1 MSSRKRSVL
10 VAGATAILLMVPLGA
25 SPPAGAVEEEGTH
38 SPNVTHVIN
47 HQHRERFLE
56 GELGGG
62 GSDIEF
68 ATLRVRTAAAR
79 RLGIGAGKKPFALA
93 GSYDN
98 GLQLVDISNPTDPVT
113 VGVYDCIVRQG
124 DVQVFKR
131 GDNTY
136 AAYTH
141 DDPYDAGLDS
151 TCYREATE
159 LSLFTEGTTDPAG
172 TFIVDISNPA
182 KPRTVSFISVPRG
195 SHNQTVAPGGK
206 YLYNS
211 NSDLGRVAP
220 SAIEIFDITHF
231 SNPQSVG
238 TLPLTTGLDSH
249 DITFNEAGD
258 RAYVAAIT
266 HSLVLDTTDLAKP
279 KIIGRIIDP
288 AINIH
293 HQSDPVTLTD
303 PILGERTFLV
313 VTDELAGAAGNAVC
327 PGGGLHVYDISGSL
341 EQNPVKVGAWFS
353 PGVRETGTSNL
364 TCTSHVLRMY
374 PEHGLMTI
382 AWYNAG
388 VRVVDISGLVG
399 LSVGVDETQGNLTPG
414 MKELG
419 YYYFPDSDT
428 WSVKTNVIEPDGSFY
443 MYGNDLARGLDV
455 YRFEAGETAARETGT
470 WMSPAQALS
479 LAQARGVTST
489 SGATGPYCLWRGLQV
504 G

>member
-1 MSSRKRSVL
+1 MRARLRSVL
-10 VAGATAILLMVPLGA
+10 VAGGTAAFLLSPVGA
-25 SPPAGAVEEEGTH
+25 SAPAGAVEEEGTH

-47 HQHRERFLE
+47 HPHRGGFVG

-68 ATLRVRTAAAR
+68 ARLRVD
-79 RLGIGAGKKPFALA
+79 GEVHPFALA

-98 GLQLVDISNPTDPVT
+98 GLQLVDISNPTSPVT
-113 VGVYDCIVRQG
+113 VGVYDCVIRQG
-124 DVQVFKR
+124 DVQVFTRKGR
-131 GDNTY
+131 TY

-141 DDPYDAGLDS
+141 DDPYDAGIDS
-151 TCYREATE
+151 MCYREAQA
-159 LSLFTEGTTDPAG
+159 LKMFKPGITDPAG
-172 TFIVDISNPA
+172 TFIVDITNPA
-182 KPRTVSFISVPRG
+182 APRTRTFVSVPRG
-195 SHNQTVAPGGK
+195 SHNQTVAPGGR

-211 NSDLGRVAP
+211 NSDLGSTQAA
-220 SAIEIFDITHF
+220 AIEIFDIQGLSH
-231 SNPQSVG
+231 PKKVG
-238 TLPLTTGLDSH
+238 TLPLQTGLDSH
-249 DITFNEAGD
+249 DITFSEDGD

-266 HSLVLDTTDLAKP
+266 HTLILDTTNLAKP

-288 AINIH
+288 AINIS
-293 HQSDPVTLTD
+293 HQADPVTLTD

-327 PGGGLHVYDISGSL
+327 PGGGLHVYDITGSL

-353 PGVRETGTSNL
+353 PGVRQTGTGNL
-364 TCTSHVLRMY
+364 TCTSHVMRMY

-388 VRVVDISGLVG
+388 VRVVDISGLAG
-399 LSVGVDETQGNLTPG
+399 LSAGVDETQGNLTPG

-428 WSVKTNVIEPDGSFY
+428 WSVKTNAIEADGSFY
-443 MYGNDLARGLDV
+443 MYGNDLVRGLDV
-455 YRFEAGETAARETGT
+455 YRYEAGETAASEAGT